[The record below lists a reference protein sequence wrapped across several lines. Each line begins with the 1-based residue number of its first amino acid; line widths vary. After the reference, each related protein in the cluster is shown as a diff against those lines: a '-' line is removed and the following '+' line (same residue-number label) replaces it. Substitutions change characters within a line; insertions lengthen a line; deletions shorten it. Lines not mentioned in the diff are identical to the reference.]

1 MGKGHREERG
11 GLLSKGDVGHMR
23 CVSNVGATLT
33 VLNVRRVLEEFHKAE
48 IITADHER
56 LIV

>member
-23 CVSNVGATLT
+23 CVCNVGTTLA
-33 VLNVRRVLEEFHKAE
+33 VLDVGRVLEDLHKAE
-48 IITADHER
+48 IIPADHER